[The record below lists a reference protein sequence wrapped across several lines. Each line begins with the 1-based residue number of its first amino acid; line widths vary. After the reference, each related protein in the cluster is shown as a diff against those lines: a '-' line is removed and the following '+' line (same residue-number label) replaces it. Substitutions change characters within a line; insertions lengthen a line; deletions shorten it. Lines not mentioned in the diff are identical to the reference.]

1 MQDGADVDEYRGHTI
16 CLIAM
21 SSDLFDID
29 LPNPLSVPVTGRDSL
44 SVWLSITDL
53 PACRFW
59 CPFVRVLDRASEYLL
74 RATAGSDTFTG
85 AKAADCSVFGVDL
98 IPKAAPGR
106 DLPADNGLTGNFV
119 LRFGGV
125 SLGKSGISS
134 GRTGARGRRFGE
146 LGQNDGAD
154 EGAEFRPLLA
164 AGRLTDV
171 KLLMLE
177 PRPTEGERP
186 IDGADERDAGCRVG
200 VDDRELER
208 LIEGTE
214 LDDNEEARLIPG
226 TVPEDDPGLLI
237 VSTDEFVRLI
247 AWVEP

>member
-1 MQDGADVDEYRGHTI
+1 
-16 CLIAM
+16 
-21 SSDLFDID
+21 
-29 LPNPLSVPVTGRDSL
+29 
-44 SVWLSITDL
+44 LSITDL

-214 LDDNEEARLIPG
+214 LDDNEARLIPG

-247 AWVEP
+247 A